1 MLDTHVLLWW
11 LQDNPR
17 LGQRARALI
26 ADPDHKLMVSL
37 ASPWEISVK
46 HRIGKMQES
55 GADVMAALDGQ
66 GIAVLELKPEHL
78 RVLEAMPLIH
88 RDPFDHLI
96 IAQALAERCTIITD
110 DAQFSAYGVP
120 CLAA

>member
-17 LGQRARALI
+17 LGQRARSLI
-26 ADPDHKLMVSL
+26 ADSGHEIMISI

-46 HRIGKMQES
+46 HRIGKMAQS
-55 GADVMAALDGQ
+55 GAAILHALASQDISVMALTA
-66 GIAVLELKPEHL
+66 AHL
-78 RVLEAMPLIH
+78 QVLEAMPLIH

-96 IAQALAERCTIITD
+96 IAQALCEQSAIITD
-110 DAQFSAYGVP
+110 DAMFPDYGVR
-120 CLAA
+120 CIAA